1 MNEIAVPNHNE
12 DPAVVKKNFRN
23 VQIDAIAVG
32 LTNAAAPFLPV
43 FLSRLNAATLEISLL
58 TTMPG
63 VTGLL
68 LALPLGQF
76 LQNRK
81 NIIPWF
87 SAARLLYILS
97 YALTGL
103 AAYLFQDKALI
114 IAILSIWALATL
126 PQTLLN
132 ISFPVVMNAVAGPDR
147 RYELMSR
154 RWSILGLTT
163 SVAVF
168 AIGQVLEW
176 LQFPQNY
183 QLVFLGLSIG
193 GILSFYLSSQISLPE
208 TNPSVNKTENQ
219 KGNREL
225 FASINLKLVR
235 GQKNFISFIL
245 RRFVYLTGVSMTLP
259 LFPIYY
265 VREIRASD
273 GWIAAFTTVQ
283 TSIIVIGYLFWSRQS
298 RIWGARSVLILT
310 TAVLSLY
317 PIFTAVTSNLWLI
330 AVYAAIAGIFQG
342 GLDLVFFDEL
352 MKTIPVEYSATFVSI
367 AQGAQFLSAII
378 APLIG
383 TFFANTF
390 GISAGLILGGLFRFA
405 GFLLFLLK
413 KGE

>member
-1 MNEIAVPNHNE
+1 MNEIAISNHNE
-12 DPAVVKKNFRN
+12 DPTVVKKNFRN

-63 VTGLL
+63 ITGIL
-68 LALPLGQF
+68 LALPIGQF

-103 AAYLFQDKALI
+103 AAYLFQDRALI
-114 IAILSIWALATL
+114 IAILIIWALATL

-132 ISFPVVMNAVAGPDR
+132 ISFPIVMNAVAGPER

-163 SVAVF
+163 SVTVF

-176 LQFPQNY
+176 FRFPQNY

-208 TNPSVNKTENQ
+208 TNPPVDTTENK

-225 FASINLKLVR
+225 FAGINLQVVR
-235 GQKNFISFIL
+235 GQKNFISFIS

-265 VREIRASD
+265 VREIQASD
-273 GWIAAFTTVQ
+273 GWIAAFNTIQ

-298 RIWGARSVLILT
+298 RILGARFVLIIT
-310 TAVLSLY
+310 TAVLSLH
-317 PIFTAVTSNLWLI
+317 PIFTAITSDLWLI
-330 AVYAAIAGIFQG
+330 AIYAAVAGIFQG

-352 MKTIPVEYSATFVSI
+352 MKTIPVEYSATFVAI
-367 AQGAQFLSAII
+367 AQGVQFLSAIL

-383 TFFANTF
+383 TLFANLF

-413 KGE
+413 KG